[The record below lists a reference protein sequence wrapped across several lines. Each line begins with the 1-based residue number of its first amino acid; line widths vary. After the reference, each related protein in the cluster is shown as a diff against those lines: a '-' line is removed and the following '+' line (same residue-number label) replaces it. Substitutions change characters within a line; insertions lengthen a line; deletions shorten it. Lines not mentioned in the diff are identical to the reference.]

1 MPPTCGV
8 SGHGAPVCLG
18 PGRGPLQ
25 GVERE
30 AGLGHAH
37 SSRTLV
43 GDVFTLHLVAATGFT
58 GQVSCLLGGP
68 IPALPCAWGLT
79 LASRSSWESALI
91 RERTFQNLSG
101 GTRTQGVW
109 PPFSRKGS
117 VASVLSG
124 RTTLSLEEC

>member
-8 SGHGAPVCLG
+8 SGHGAPASPG
-18 PGRGPLQ
+18 PRRGPFR

-30 AGLGHAH
+30 AGLVRAH

-43 GDVFTLHLVAATGFT
+43 DDVFTLHMVAATGFT
-58 GQVSCLLGGP
+58 GQVSCLLGCP

-79 LASRSSWESALI
+79 LALRSSWESALI
-91 RERTFQNLSG
+91 RERTFQNLSR
-101 GTRTQGVW
+101 GTRTQGVR

-117 VASVLSG
+117 VVSVLSG